1 MVWLINLEIY
11 MINFDEELA
20 RFKPSPEIEAAE
32 ELIHS
37 QDLDD
42 MADVIVKLMKEAE
55 NEARSVDSRR

>member
-1 MVWLINLEIY
+1 

-55 NEARSVDSRR
+55 NEARSVDSRRQ